1 MCGLWMPLH
10 LSYMLA
16 VPCKHL
22 RMVGEPSLEGFD
34 HAICSTFMDLTMP
47 CAAADTCMLLVQVY
61 TAEEKAA
68 LAMYNFEENK
78 KKEEKIIGD
87 MQRLVEETLGSSGS
101 ESE

>member
-1 MCGLWMPLH
+1 MRSSDMPLH
-10 LSYMLA
+10 LKYSLPA
-16 VPCKHL
+16 CCWC
-22 RMVGEPSLEGFD
+22 PSSSCRWWRISPSKGPIDALS
-34 HAICSTFMDLTMP
+34 IS
-47 CAAADTCMLLVQVY
+47 LVQVY

-87 MQRLVEETLGSSGS
+87 MQRLVDDTLGSSGE